1 MCRAR
6 SRSRQRWAKGRRDA
20 RTPLYAKCR
29 NDALDGAALESN
41 YVSCRAKSRHSWK
54 VMFPLATL
62 PRLVASSLALL
73 LLGVGP
79 AAAQQQQAA
88 VVIVAYEGV
97 ARPSLCDR
105 KSFVFLSTVQGPLLR
120 PHTVD
125 VTRSD
130 PIDLVLV
137 RRHLDSGQRE
147 EVRVPGLQPESTSD
161 LELHCHQRINVI
173 EESSISAHSRGVAL
187 DWPVSANQATLL
199 THFVDT
205 PTARPA
211 TLLTELPPGSRSQL
225 YLAGASRPLQDTD
238 L

>member
-1 MCRAR
+1 MI
-6 SRSRQRWAKGRRDA
+6 
-20 RTPLYAKCR
+20 P
-29 NDALDGAALESN
+29 
-41 YVSCRAKSRHSWK
+41 
-54 VMFPLATL
+54 PATL
-62 PRLVASSLALL
+62 PRLFVCSLALL
-73 LLGVGP
+73 SLGVGP
-79 AAAQQQQAA
+79 AAAQQQAA
-88 VVIVAYEGV
+88 VLTVVYDGV

-105 KSFVFLSTVQGPLLR
+105 QSFVFLSTVQGPLLR

-137 RRHLDSGQRE
+137 RRRLDSGQRE
-147 EVRVPGLQPESTSD
+147 EVRVPGLQPESSSD

-187 DWPVSANQATLL
+187 DWPAAANQATLL

-225 YLAGASRPLQDTD
+225 YLAGASRALQDTD
-238 L
+238 LERLKLMDRETGSQFGVIVAMPKPSHIGPEAWLAFDRTQARACASD